1 MLAAPWRLRRDPRVD
16 CATASRV
23 PRVRIVGRIGGA
35 DKSLGRYIRLLQT
48 LTTIPRTLS
57 GGAFMKRTLHGML
70 AIVAVFLMHVPAA
83 VAQVDRATLSG
94 VVKDTGGGVV
104 PGATVVVTN
113 LATNLESHQTTG
125 ETGSYQIVNLIPGR
139 YQVEVELTGF
149 KKSSQVVTLEVG
161 QRARLDVELAVGSF
175 SETVVVAETPQMLNS
190 NDATLGAV
198 IPQMQVSNLP
208 LAIRNWDDLLALVPG
223 VEGDRYTEQGGGTS
237 FGRTGGINVH
247 GARALQN
254 NFLLDGVDNNS
265 ISENVQEL
273 TTQVSRPSVDAIQE
287 FKVVTSPYSA
297 EYGRSPG
304 AAVSVSTKSGTN
316 AIHGTGY
323 EYFRNDKMD
332 TNDFFSIRAGA
343 AKPTNDQNQYGGNLG
358 GPVVKDH
365 AFFFTDFEGTRIDR
379 GVIRL
384 TRVPTADERA
394 GIFTSAVRDPVTG
407 LPFANNQIPAGRID
421 PYAAAIMN
429 LVPLPNQPG
438 ANNFFRTGDLLD
450 NADRWLGRADL
461 KPSASDNIF
470 GRYIFS
476 NRTRQIPG
484 AFGGVVDGTGTSAF
498 GNQTIKTNAFVGGW
512 TRVMA
517 SNKVNEFR
525 ISWSRSTSDAV
536 QQAFGLAPPAA
547 ATIPGSVTNPIV
559 AGGLPGITIDGY
571 FGGSGLGRI
580 GSPDFLPKFQHTNQ
594 FEFLDSLSWLRG
606 NHALKAGADIIWPMQ
621 NEYMDVPATRG
632 SLRFRNSFTG
642 NPMADYLLGYVSD
655 LQLSN
660 VWVVNQRHFA
670 QMYYIQDDWKVS
682 SRLSM
687 NLGLRYDWITPALEA
702 SNAQTNFLP
711 GGSGSLVFAS
721 DGSLAQ
727 RGLVNP
733 DNNNFA
739 PRVGLV
745 YKLNDETVLRGGWGI
760 FYNLFDRVGSEDQL
774 ALNLPG
780 LVNKTI
786 TQTSG
791 SPVFFLG
798 QGFPANFLAT
808 PNLDPA
814 AGQLKAVRLR
824 AVDQNAPKTTTNQ
837 ASVGV
842 QRDLAGVMVLSAD
855 FVYTKGTNL
864 ATLVNLNQPL
874 PNAAGNNALGALPYP
889 NFGFIEWRAQN
900 GTSDYKGID
909 VGLEKRFARGYAF
922 GLSYTLGN
930 SQDNSSEQLTT
941 QGSNAF
947 PQNARDF
954 NSWYGP
960 SDYDVRHR
968 FTANFVWLLPLGS
981 NPIARDWTV
990 SGIYTK
996 RSGRPYTINQSNNNV
1011 GTNMTGLPNVTGNPE
1026 APGPETVDQ
1035 WFDITAFT
1043 PVASG
1048 VFGNE
1053 LRNRLTGPGFQ
1064 NFDLTVQRQ
1073 IRVGH
1078 TGVTLRWDIFNVF
1091 NTVNLGLPNRDITS
1105 LATLGTISSLSSDPR
1120 IMQVAA
1126 RFTF

>member
-1 MLAAPWRLRRDPRVD
+1 
-16 CATASRV
+16 
-23 PRVRIVGRIGGA
+23 
-35 DKSLGRYIRLLQT
+35 
-48 LTTIPRTLS
+48 
-57 GGAFMKRTLHGML
+57 MKRTLHGMVIL
-70 AIVAVFLMHVPAA
+70 AAVFLLHVPAA
-83 VAQVDRATLSG
+83 NAQVDRATLSG

-113 LATNLESHQTTG
+113 LATNVAAQEVTTG
-125 ETGSYQIVNLIPGR
+125 TGSYQVVNLIPGR
-139 YQVEVELTGF
+139 YRIDVELTGF
-149 KKSSQVVTLEVG
+149 KKVSQVVTLEVG
-161 QRARLDVELAVGSF
+161 QRARLDVELAVGSL
-175 SETVVVAETPQMLNS
+175 SETVTVTETAQLLNS

-198 IPQMQVSNLP
+198 IPQIQVSNLP

-316 AIHGTGY
+316 GFHGTGY

-332 TNDFFSIRAGA
+332 TNDFFSIRANA
-343 AKPTNDQNQYGGNLG
+343 PKPANDQNQYGGNLG

-365 AFFFTDFEGTRIDR
+365 GFFFTDYEGTRITR
-379 GVIRL
+379 GVTRI
-384 TRVPTADERA
+384 TRVPTSDERA
-394 GIFTSAVRDPVTG
+394 GIFASTVRDPLTG
-407 LPFANNQIPAGRID
+407 LPFPNNTIPQSRID
-421 PYAAAIMN
+421 PFAAAIMG

-438 ANNFFRTGDLLD
+438 ANNFFRAPDLVD
-450 NADRWLGRADL
+450 NSDRWLGRGDW
-461 KPSASDNIF
+461 KPGANDTVF
-470 GRYIFS
+470 GRYIYS

-484 AFGGVVDGTGTSAF
+484 AFGGVIDGTGTSAF

-512 TRVMA
+512 TRIMA

-525 ISWSRSTSDAV
+525 LSWSRSTSDAV
-536 QQAFGLAPPAA
+536 QQSFGLTPPAA
-547 ATIPGSVTNPIV
+547 ATIPGSITNPIV
-559 AGGLPGITIDGY
+559 AGGLPGISIDTY

-594 FEFLDSLSWLRG
+594 FEFLDSLSWLCG
-606 NHALKAGADIIWPMQ
+606 NHSMKAGADIIWPMH

-632 SLRFRNSFTG
+632 SLRFRGTFSG
-642 NPMADYLLGYVSD
+642 IPMADYLLGYVSD

-670 QMYYIQDDWKVS
+670 QMFYVQDDWKVNG
-682 SRLSM
+682 RLSV

-702 SNAQTNFLP
+702 NNAQTNFDP
-711 GGSGSLVFAS
+711 AGGGSLVFAS
-721 DGSLAQ
+721 AGSLQQ

-739 PRVGLV
+739 PRVGIV
-745 YKLNDETVLRGGWGI
+745 YKLDDQTVLRGGWGV

-774 ALNLPG
+774 ALNVPG
-780 LVNKTI
+780 LVNNTV

-791 SPVFFLG
+791 SPVFQVS
-798 QGFPANFLAT
+798 QGFPASFLNV
-808 PNLDPA
+808 PNLDPN
-814 AGQLKAVRLR
+814 AGQLRRLRIR
-824 AVDQNAPKTTTNQ
+824 AVDQNAPKTTINQ
-837 ASVGV
+837 ASVGI
-842 QRDLAGVMVLSAD
+842 QRETPGNIVVSAD
-855 FVYTKGTNL
+855 FVYTRGSNL

-874 PNAAGNNALGALPYP
+874 PNAAGNNALGAAPYP

-900 GTSDYKGID
+900 GTSEYKGVD
-909 VGLEKRFARGYAF
+909 LGLEKRFARGYAF
-922 GLSYTLGN
+922 GVSYTLGN

-954 NSWYGP
+954 DSWYGP

-968 FTANFVWLLPLGS
+968 FTANFVWNLPLGQS
-981 NPIARDWTV
+981 AFGRDWTV

-996 RSGRPYTINQSNNNV
+996 RSGRPFTVNQGNNNV
-1011 GTNMTGLPNVTGNPE
+1011 GQNMTGLPNVTGDPA
-1026 APGPETVDQ
+1026 APGPQTVDQ
-1035 WFDITAFT
+1035 WFNVSAFT
-1043 PVASG
+1043 PVPSG
-1048 VFGNE
+1048 TFGNE

-1064 NFDLTVQRQ
+1064 DFDLTIQRQ
-1073 IRVGH
+1073 IRFSH

-1091 NTVNLGLPNRDITS
+1091 NTVNFGLPNRDAGTP
-1105 LATLGTISSLSSDPR
+1105 ATLGTISSLSGDPR
-1120 IMQVAA
+1120 IMQLAI